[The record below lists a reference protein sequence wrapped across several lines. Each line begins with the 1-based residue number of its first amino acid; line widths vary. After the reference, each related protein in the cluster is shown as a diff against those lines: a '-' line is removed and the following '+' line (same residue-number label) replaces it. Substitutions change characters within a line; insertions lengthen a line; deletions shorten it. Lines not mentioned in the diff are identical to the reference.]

1 MLNYATVGS
10 NRLEEAKAFYDE
22 LLGLIG
28 MTPFLEHFSGGRIY
42 VSPDRRLFGVL
53 GPFDGNP
60 ATVGNGSMFGFM
72 LESPELVRAFHAKAV
87 ELGGTSEG
95 EPGLRGPAEAGN
107 YAAYVR
113 DLDGNKLCAISIA
126 K

>member
-42 VSPDRRLFGVL
+42 ASSDRRLFGVL
-53 GPFDGNP
+53 SHQIFI
-60 ATVGNGSMFGFM
+60 VGFEVQVTFM
-72 LESPELVRAFHAKAV
+72 LDRAHDVVGMEPLVGCRCPDDGKIGFVRRIYHYKTD
-87 ELGGTSEG
+87 GS
-95 EPGLRGPAEAGN
+95 RGRSTYPSQKHPLP
-107 YAAYVR
+107 R
-113 DLDGNKLCAISIA
+113 
-126 K
+126 